1 MKTETKTKRLWLDVW
16 EIEELEAWF
25 SDMALQGWHLSELR
39 FGRAIFKKGMPQQKK
54 YRCDTFKINELIE
67 KSKLEENLELGWQ
80 YIGSWGY
87 LHVFCEGED
96 SEIQEIYPDSRKKA
110 DSLAILKRSVI
121 NRALLGT
128 LLVLCYFVFQWQLLQ
143 NFLVNH
149 YLDSYFALQ
158 LLIAIFICF
167 PILHMY
173 LGVYRISILMKKLR
187 QGKGFNHNS
196 NYKKK
201 VRRRG
206 FFVVCL
212 VIIFSIFIVTSFIGL
227 GRSEQDQAIPD
238 GYVPVVTL
246 SSILEKEGYSDIEYG
261 NDRDRYSENSSILVP
276 KQYELHQSA
285 LGWLNGVGPY
295 QPSIWSKRYKVRTEW
310 FAKRFVS
317 SIVEQNTK
325 YHGAYELV
333 DDPQFDELWL
343 KDDEVVSSFIARI
356 RNEVFV
362 VDYYGME
369 SVEVILGH
377 SFWLEEK

>member
-1 MKTETKTKRLWLDVW
+1 MQTETKTKRLWLDVW
-16 EIEELEAWF
+16 EIEELETWF
-25 SDMALQGWHLSELR
+25 ADMALQGWHLSELR
-39 FGRAIFKKGMPQQKK
+39 FGRAIFKKGKPQQKK

-67 KSKLEENLELGWQ
+67 KSKLEENLDLGWQ

-87 LHVFCEGED
+87 LHVFCEGKD
-96 SEIQEIYPDSRKKA
+96 PEIQEIYPDSRKHA

-143 NFLVNH
+143 NFLVNN

-158 LLIAIFICF
+158 LLIATFICF

-187 QGKGFNHNS
+187 QGKGLNHNS

-201 VRRRG
+201 LKRRK
-206 FFVVCL
+206 FIVVNF
-212 VIIFSIFIVTSFIGL
+212 IIIVSIFIVTSFIGL
-227 GRSEQDQAIPD
+227 GSSDRYQAIPED
-238 GYVPVVTL
+238 YVPVVTL
-246 SSILEKEGYSDIEYG
+246 STILEKEGYSDIEYR

-285 LGWLNGVGPY
+285 EGWLNGVGPY

-310 FAKRFVS
+310 LAKMFVS
-317 SIVEQNTK
+317 SIVEQNTN

-333 DDPQFDELWL
+333 NDPQFDELWL

-377 SFWLEEK
+377 SFWLQEK